1 MQCMLGN
8 GNELILFNS
17 SFQVFMLEQ
26 QLSKEVLK
34 WSENSCG
41 SQLKVE
47 SLSEGLFY
55 FIYLFMF
62 TVLKLNPVLF
72 LFIQIQL
79 WFWIKVLMKQLV
91 K

>member
-8 GNELILFNS
+8 GHELILFNS

-55 FIYLFMF
+55 MF